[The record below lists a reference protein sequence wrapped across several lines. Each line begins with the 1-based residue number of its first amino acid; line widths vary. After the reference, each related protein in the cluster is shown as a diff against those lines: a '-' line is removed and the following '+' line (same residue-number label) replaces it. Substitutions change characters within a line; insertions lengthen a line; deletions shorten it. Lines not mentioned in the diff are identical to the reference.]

1 MHHMLVFLR
10 STDCHPDSRLQKYTD
25 YMDHNNK
32 SYHVVGWDRYLK
44 VEDAERY
51 TYYHRD
57 AKHGQGVKN
66 LLSMFF
72 FNWFI
77 LRYLWKHRKEFNII
91 HACDFDTIMPAIIM
105 KLLFR
110 KRVIYDIFDWFVD
123 SRNFN
128 NKILKSIILSLEKFC
143 LKRADVVV
151 ICDEERIL
159 QLNHVPKVLWVLPNI
174 PHFNQS
180 ELQLESTT
188 DGQESLVLSYVGV
201 LSDDRGIDNL
211 LEVVKTMPDIKLN
224 IAGFGILE
232 PKVKAYSEKYENI
245 HFYGS
250 VPYPVGLNIM
260 NQSDIIVAFYEK
272 KVKNNIYAA
281 PNKYYESLFLQKPL
295 LTTAGTAVGNK
306 VEKYRTG
313 FAIEE
318 DINSLRTFLS
328 DFSKNEFYFEMLS
341 NAATLWSSQY
351 VQYVDVFMHNY
362 YLKFLQ

>member
-1 MHHMLVFLR
+1 MLVFLR

-25 YMDHNNK
+25 YMEHQNK

-44 VEDAERY
+44 VDDNDIY
-51 TYYHRD
+51 TYYHRE

-72 FNWFI
+72 FNWFVF
-77 LRYLWKHRKEFNII
+77 RYLWRHRNEYNII
-91 HACDFDTIMPAIIM
+91 HACDFDTIMPAVIM
-105 KLLFR
+105 KLLFH
-110 KRVIYDIFDWFVD
+110 KSVIYDIFDWFVD

-128 NKILKSIILSLEKFC
+128 NKILKSIILSLERFC
-143 LKRADVVV
+143 LKRADVVI
-151 ICDEERIL
+151 ICDEERTA
-159 QLNHVPKVLWVLPNI
+159 QLNHVPEVLWVLPNI

-180 ELQLESTT
+180 ELQLDSIKEN
-188 DGQESLVLSYVGV
+188 QEALALSYVGV

-211 LEVVKTMPDIKLN
+211 LEVVKMMPNIKLS
-224 IAGFGILE
+224 IAGFGVLE
-232 PKVKAYSEKYENI
+232 SKVKEYSEKYENI

-250 VPYPVGLNIM
+250 VPYPMGLKIM

-272 KVKNNIYAA
+272 KIKNNIYAA
-281 PNKYYESLFLQKPL
+281 PNKYYESLFLKKPL

-318 DINSLRTFLS
+318 DMNSLKTFLS
-328 DFSKNEFYFEMLS
+328 DFSKNDAYFEMLD
-341 NAATLWSSQY
+341 NASALWNKQY
-351 VQYVDVFMHNY
+351 VKYVDAFMHDY
-362 YLKFLQ
+362 YLKFIK

>member
-1 MHHMLVFLR
+1 MLVFLR

-25 YMDHNNK
+25 YMIKLNK

-44 VEDAERY
+44 VEDNETY
-51 TYYHRD
+51 TYYHRE
-57 AKHGQGVKN
+57 AKHGQGVRN
-66 LLSMFF
+66 LFSMIL

-77 LRYLWKHRKEFNII
+77 FKYLWKHRKEYDII
-91 HACDFDTIMPAIIM
+91 HACDFDTILPAIII
-105 KLLFR
+105 KLLCG
-110 KRVIYDIFDWFVD
+110 KKVIYDIFDWFVD

-128 NKILKSIILSLEKFC
+128 NKLLKSMILSLEKFS
-143 LKRADVVV
+143 LKRSDVVI
-151 ICDEERIL
+151 ICDEERTV

-180 ELQLESTT
+180 DLQLMPSTNSQ
-188 DGQESLVLSYVGV
+188 DELVLSYVGV

-211 LEVVKTMPDIKLN
+211 LDVVKMLPHVKLN
-224 IAGFGILE
+224 IAGFGVRE
-232 PKVKAYSEKYENI
+232 SKVIDYSEKYDNI
-245 HFYGS
+245 QYYGS
-250 VPYPVGLNIM
+250 VPYHIGLNIM

-313 FAIEE
+313 IAIEE
-318 DINSLRTFLS
+318 DADALRNFLME
-328 DFSKNEFYFEMLS
+328 FSKQDLYTEMVN
-341 NAATLWSSQY
+341 NADHLWNSQY
-351 VQYVDVFMHNY
+351 VKYVDEFMHNN
-362 YLKFLQ
+362 YLKFIQ